1 MRRSFIKKLGRKLD
15 DAPTIEEVEDFWQD
29 IWSEEKGFKEEV
41 ERMKHTEEINE
52 KKQHLEENKI
62 SKDEIEFA
70 KINQINGKS
79 LSWTKYLTSR

>member
-1 MRRSFIKKLGRKLD
+1 
-15 DAPTIEEVEDFWQD
+15 
-29 IWSEEKGFKEEV
+29 
-41 ERMKHTEEINE
+41 MKHTEEINE

-70 KINQINGKS
+70 KITQINGNS